1 MNDAIIMWL
10 FAVVALE
17 LKHRAPKAHTMLV
30 RRMPHTPSPAYSTC
44 FQSQYPQRPLWQQ
57 FQPVFAR
64 EPHVMLA
71 PASRTQAC

>member
-30 RRMPHTPSPAYSTC
+30 RHAAHISCVQPCLVPVVTSTAM
-44 FQSQYPQRPLWQQ
+44 SVAIVSYHSSLPE
-57 FQPVFAR
+57 A
-64 EPHVMLA
+64 HVVLG
-71 PASRTQAC
+71 PAS